1 MNAAALMKLLLI
13 ADGRSPTTRRWVKAA
28 ASLGHEVTLV
38 TTFPCA
44 PVEGVEA
51 DVCLPV
57 AFSALAGQKGGVS
70 SASAARAER
79 CPAGWFPLSARP
91 FMAGRYLL
99 GPLTLRYYGPRLR
112 WLVERIQPD
121 LVHALRIPFEG
132 MLGSL
137 DPEGCAAGGFDLGQ

>member
-1 MNAAALMKLLLI
+1 MKLLLI

-70 SASAARAER
+70 SASAARPSAAR
-79 CPAGWFPLSARP
+79 RLVSAFRPAFQGL
-91 FMAGRYLL
+91 RYLL

-112 WLVERIQPD
+112 WLVDRHSARPGPR
-121 LVHALRIPFEG
+121 AA
-132 MLGSL
+132 
-137 DPEGCAAGGFDLGQ
+137 DPL